1 MNFVSEIDKR
11 IKNCLIKP
19 DKHEQ
24 YLIPKSDFDNKNLSP
39 FLSPNLS
46 VDKSNN

>member
-1 MNFVSEIDKR
+1 MSFFSEIDKR
-11 IKNCLIKP
+11 IKNCMIKP
-19 DKHEQ
+19 DKSEQ
-24 YLIPKSDFDNKNLSP
+24 ASIPKYDLANKNLSP